1 MVNTNTR
8 QLVSRVLI
16 SIVLSAAILLFLFH
30 LAGLQP
36 PEQGTRPFTQVIS
49 AVLWPLAALYVV
61 TQFAQTWLRAL
72 RYHLFLRAEGGERLP
87 SRGFIFLVTLV
98 RNMLVDLVPARIGE
112 LGYVIMLNRGYQ
124 VPATACLSS
133 LGLSV
138 IFDVVA
144 LVAVMAVLLALSRD
158 LTVGLQM
165 PALVGAIVVALGF
178 TLYFGAALMAR
189 ICIRIAQW
197 FEAGWWHRAA
207 GFIGRIFESVHR
219 VRHARVLTQ
228 VLLYSFSIRVFTYG
242 GLYLLFLAV
251 TWNNYPELVAAPLW
265 QIVTAFI
272 GAEAAASLPV
282 PAFMSFGTYEA
293 GGLAALTL
301 LGFAPVLSITI
312 MFAVHLLSQIADYLL
327 GAAGLAGF
335 VFTAGRNR
343 NRS

>member
-1 MVNTNTR
+1 MVKPNTG
-8 QLVSRVLI
+8 QLLSRALI

-36 PEQGTRPFTQVIS
+36 PEQGAKPFADVLS
-49 AVLWPLAALYVV
+49 SVLWPLAALYVV

-72 RYHLFLRAEGGERLP
+72 RYRLFLRAEGGERLP

-112 LGYVIMLNRGYQ
+112 LGYVVMLNRGYR
-124 VPATACLSS
+124 VPATACFSS

-165 PALVGAIVVALGF
+165 PSLVGAIVVAVGF
-178 TLYFGAALMAR
+178 AIYLGAALVAR
-189 ICIRIAQW
+189 GCNRIAQW

-207 GFIGRIFESVHR
+207 GFVARIFESVHR
-219 VRHARVLTQ
+219 VRRARVLNQ
-228 VLLYSFSIRVFTYG
+228 VLLYSLGIRVFKYG

-251 TWNNYPELVAAPLW
+251 TWSSYPELAAAPLW

-301 LGFAPVLSITI
+301 LGFAPVLSITV

-327 GAAGLAGF
+327 GAAGLAGV